1 MRRFLKSPPELR
13 ALGGS
18 RCLLGGRKRNRYWKD
33 LQKMMESQLLVPD
46 CAPQRWS
53 SSVAWGGT
61 GWTQQEG
68 PSRAPGITCS
78 GFFPNTSQ
86 DSLEPWRGDILP
98 LPRRRWITWGRT
110 GMPVCQQMA
119 PLGGL
124 MDVGSTDQAVTNQRR
139 LG

>member
-1 MRRFLKSPPELR
+1 MDPAGRTLQGAGNHLLWLLPKYLSGQPG
-13 ALGGS
+13 ALDGGI
-18 RCLLGGRKRNRYWKD
+18 
-33 LQKMMESQLLVPD
+33 P
-46 CAPQRWS
+46 
-53 SSVAWGGT
+53 
-61 GWTQQEG
+61 
-68 PSRAPGITCS
+68 
-78 GFFPNTSQ
+78 
-86 DSLEPWRGDILP
+86 P